1 MLSLSSTADARA
13 GQPLRW
19 NEPETRDAEVVVQEG
34 QEAVLGCRAFGY
46 PDPRVRW
53 IHNHQ
58 VQYEYDN
65 QFEMTLENA
74 RVENAGTWTCVVS
87 SQCSEYGPRELR
99 FNIQLVVS
107 STRLCRALLAVRVA
121 QAQSQAY
128 SESTNIQLAGKRRDL
143 MLAAPSVHC
152 SNSCVALAS
161 PTVPNYSY
169 ISSCLRAA
177 GAAML

>member
-1 MLSLSSTADARA
+1 M
-13 GQPLRW
+13 
-19 NEPETRDAEVVVQEG
+19 QEG

-46 PDPRVRW
+46 PDPHVRW
-53 IHNHQ
+53 MHNHQ

-74 RVENAGTWTCVVS
+74 RVENSGTWTCVVS

-107 STRLCRALLAVRVA
+107 STRLCHTLLAVRLA

-128 SESTNIQLAGKRRDL
+128 SESDSEQHRGKRRDL
-143 MLAAPSVHC
+143 LLARARIVPIVARRLRPSRFPFHC
-152 SNSCVALAS
+152 SQLFVLKLMS
-161 PTVPNYSY
+161 
-169 ISSCLRAA
+169 RAA
-177 GAAML
+177 GAALLLLELLSFHS